1 MQSYGTLNL
10 STFIES
16 SLCRLFYTFRI
27 HFAFSRFSSID
38 KQSKCSL
45 CPNVIDTTRLKH
57 SKRHLVVVTASE
69 LTIYEDESATELIE
83 KVHSA
88 PACPVNLRGWKFEE
102 EKTERF

>member
-16 SLCRLFYTFRI
+16 SYIFRI
-27 HFAFSRFSSID
+27 HFAFSRFSAID

-45 CPNVIDTTRLKH
+45 CPNVIDATRLEP

-83 KVHSA
+83 KVHSV

-102 EKTERF
+102 EETERF

>member
-27 HFAFSRFSSID
+27 HFAFSRFSAID

-45 CPNVIDTTRLKH
+45 CPNVIDASQLEP

-69 LTIYEDESATELIE
+69 LTIYEDESSTELIK

-88 PACPVNLRGWKFEE
+88 PACPLNLRAWKFEE
-102 EKTERF
+102 DETERF